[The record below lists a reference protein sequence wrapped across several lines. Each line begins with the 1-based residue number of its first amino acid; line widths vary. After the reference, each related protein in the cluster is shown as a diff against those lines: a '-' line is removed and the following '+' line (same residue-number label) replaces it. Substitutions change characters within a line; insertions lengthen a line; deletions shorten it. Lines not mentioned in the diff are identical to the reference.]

1 MQTLVS
7 DPSTTATAQ
16 LVAAQTFLSHGEMTK
31 EALQCVHLGTTME
44 HLALSVQIYIRMD
57 RLDLALKT
65 LASMKK
71 KDEEAVLTQLCSCY
85 VKVVTG
91 KSQALDAVHLL
102 GSLTEQYGASTMLL
116 NLTAVANMT
125 AGLYAE
131 AETTLIEANSEG
143 EDVDTLINLIVC
155 YQQQGKTMKE
165 IAPLLQKVKSNYPS
179 HPFVQ
184 GLVRVEG
191 AFEREA
197 VKYKVAA

>member
-1 MQTLVS
+1 
-7 DPSTTATAQ
+7 
-16 LVAAQTFLSHGEMTK
+16 
-31 EALQCVHLGTTME
+31 ME